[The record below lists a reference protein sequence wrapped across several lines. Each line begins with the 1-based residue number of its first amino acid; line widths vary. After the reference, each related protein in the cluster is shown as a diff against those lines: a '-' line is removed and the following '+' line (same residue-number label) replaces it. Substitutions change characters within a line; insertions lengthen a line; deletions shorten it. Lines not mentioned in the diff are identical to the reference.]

1 MYLVIYNCILFLNEI
16 ALPLHIVTDLHF
28 SLQTILLFA
37 FERICIIYLIIV
49 SPKTEYICSEDWY
62 SKFLFQILI

>member
-1 MYLVIYNCILFLNEI
+1 MYLVIYNCIVFLNKI

-28 SLQTILLFA
+28 SLKTILLFFFA

-49 SPKTEYICSEDWY
+49 SPKTDYICSEDW
-62 SKFLFQILI
+62 